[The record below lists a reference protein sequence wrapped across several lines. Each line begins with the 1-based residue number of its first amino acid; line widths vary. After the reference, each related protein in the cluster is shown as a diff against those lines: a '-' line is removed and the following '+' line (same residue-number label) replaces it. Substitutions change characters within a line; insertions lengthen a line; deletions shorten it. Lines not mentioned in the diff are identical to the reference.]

1 METPQFKSDEEFFAW
16 TFKKISESIT
26 NLAKRI
32 EKVEEGMQK
41 IPPPGADMI
50 KYKIPGNEHYSNL
63 KELFGTIFQ
72 HIEDQKGLKRD
83 SEWRVD
89 RKIVA
94 LSKSIDKV
102 HEKQDSNIDANV
114 IEQMINSAISTHM
127 EDIDQRLNKIESK
140 LGI

>member
-41 IPPPGADMI
+41 IPPPGADMV

-72 HIEDQKGLKRD
+72 HIQDQKGLKRD

-89 RKIVA
+89 RKILKLQKTV
-94 LSKSIDKV
+94 DKIE
-102 HEKQDSNIDANV
+102 EKKESTLDINAVEQLIVVNISDHLEG
-114 IEQMINSAISTHM
+114 IE
-127 EDIDQRLNKIESK
+127 QRLNKIESK